1 MACNPLQVMPDSAT
15 TAAFAPSDRASFL
28 AKVRSASVFVAS
40 VTGSPRPTVENGR
53 WVGETHTAGGGPLVG
68 DPSTFVTRQ
77 AARFI
82 ARQKSRRKDP
92 DTSTSACAYSRDAVA
107 REVRSPKSRQ
117 QFGGSFAADTARTFN
132 GRPRS
137 VDRSGPCLSTLG
149 VEVEVWSLHR
159 QNQRQRQRQ
168 SNPTSTKREK
178 KSGRGIAKRN
188 QLL

>member
-1 MACNPLQVMPDSAT
+1 MPDSAT

-53 WVGETHTAGGGPLVG
+53 WAGETHTAGGSPLVG

-92 DTSTSACAYSRDAVA
+92 DTSTSARAYESKFSSAIRRIFRGHGENVQRAIRA
-107 REVRSPKSRQ
+107 TP
-117 QFGGSFAADTARTFN
+117 FN
-132 GRPRS
+132 
-137 VDRSGPCLSTLG
+137 
-149 VEVEVWSLHR
+149 
-159 QNQRQRQRQ
+159 
-168 SNPTSTKREK
+168 
-178 KSGRGIAKRN
+178 A
-188 QLL
+188 